1 MAAPTMLRLLCA
13 GAAKGLV
20 ATLAPSFERETAAA
34 IDGTFGAVGAL
45 RERIDAG
52 EACDVVVLTAALVD
66 VLAREGRVDAA
77 TKAPLGRVQTGVAV
91 RAGDAPP
98 DVANAQALREALV
111 ASGAIYVPDPERA
124 TAGIHFAA
132 VLKRL
137 GVDVV
142 VATRI
147 HAYPNGAAAMAALAV
162 APEPA
167 ALGCTQVSEI
177 LYTPGVALAGAL
189 PPGCELA
196 TLYAAAVATSARD
209 PALAHRFVDLLTGA
223 ATRGER
229 AAAGFEA

>member
-1 MAAPTMLRLLCA
+1 MTLRLLCA

-20 ATLAPSFERETAAA
+20 ATLAPPFEIETGATIA
-34 IDGTFGAVGAL
+34 GTFGAVGAL

-52 EACDVVVLTAALVD
+52 EPCDVVVLTAALVD

-77 TKAPLGRVQTGVAV
+77 TKAPLGCVQTGVAL
-91 RAGDAPP
+91 RAGDPPP
-98 DVANAQALREALV
+98 DVANAEALRDALA

-137 GVDVV
+137 GVDAA
-142 VATRI
+142 VATRLR
-147 HAYPNGAAAMAALAV
+147 AYPNGAAAMAALAV
-162 APEPA
+162 ATEPA

-177 LYTPGVALAGAL
+177 LYTRGVALAGVL

-209 PALAHRFVDLLTGA
+209 PALARRFVDRLTGA
-223 ATRGER
+223 GTRGER
-229 AAAGFEA
+229 TAAGFEA